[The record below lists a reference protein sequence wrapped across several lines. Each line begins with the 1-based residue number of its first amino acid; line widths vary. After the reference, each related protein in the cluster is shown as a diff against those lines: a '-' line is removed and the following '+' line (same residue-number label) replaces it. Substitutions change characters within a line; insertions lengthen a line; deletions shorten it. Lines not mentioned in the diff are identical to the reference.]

1 MSAAWQQLPLHGTT
15 VSLFPLDR
23 KREDEPRYAQ
33 AGCCPHGPFSQSSF
47 AHLQARSL
55 SEGPWGVK
63 QAPTPGSPRRA
74 AAELGTNVT
83 ASIPCLKPPIPTGPQ
98 FVPAERS
105 PGSSPHR
112 AGTRH
117 ATAWHVFPGLPKQ
130 PQKHNK
136 QQQHTADSR
145 QTFPSYFLPSS
156 VCAFSPLPQGS
167 CCHRKGTTILFFSA
181 RSLRHPSRS
190 RGAEP
195 PAVPGRR
202 LLLGRSLAQLS

>member
-1 MSAAWQQLPLHGTT
+1 MTPLFHCLSSRQEERMSPDT
-15 VSLFPLDR
+15 
-23 KREDEPRYAQ
+23 PRLLGNSR
-33 AGCCPHGPFSQSSF
+33 AGCCPRGPFSPSSF
-47 AHLQARSL
+47 IHLQARSL
-55 SEGPWGVK
+55 SECPWGAK

-83 ASIPCLKPPIPTGPQ
+83 ASIPCLKPPIPTGPR

-167 CCHRKGTTILFFSA
+167 CCHRKGTTILFEACAIPAGAAVQSP
-181 RSLRHPSRS
+181 RHCQEGGCSWG
-190 RGAEP
+190 GAWH
-195 PAVPGRR
+195 
-202 LLLGRSLAQLS
+202 S